1 MPYTAPASTPVNI
14 TIYSTPTCGYCKMA
28 KEYLK
33 SKNIPFTDIDVST
46 DQKKAEEMISKSGQF
61 GVPVIDVNGKLII
74 GFDKRKL
81 DEYIAALNAKPS
93 A

>member
-1 MPYTAPASTPVNI
+1 MPYTAPAAAAPTI

-33 SKNIPFTDIDVST
+33 SKNIAFTDVDVSV
-46 DQKKAEEMISKSGQF
+46 DQKRAEEMIAKSGQF

-74 GFDKRKL
+74 GFDKRRL
-81 DEYIAALNAKPS
+81 DEYLALAAQPKA
-93 A
+93 